1 MGKRIYEIAKEI
13 GKSSNEI
20 IDVLKKNNIEK
31 TNFSG
36 VDAKE
41 MDIITKAFAKKQEAP
56 VKKEQPKQAVPV
68 QKQEQPKQAAQNAGN
83 RNNQPQQNRNFE
95 NRQGGQRPWH
105 RQTALRA
112 ECQLFRGSA
121 QSRLR
126 RSDTAP

>member
-20 IDVLKKNNIEK
+20 IDVLKKNNIDNK

-56 VKKEQPKQAVPV
+56 VKKEQPKQAAPV
-68 QKQEQPKQAAQNAGN
+68 QKQEQPKQPMQNVGN
-83 RNNQPQQNRNFE
+83 RNNQP
-95 NRQGGQRPWH
+95 
-105 RQTALRA
+105 
-112 ECQLFRGSA
+112 
-121 QSRLR
+121 
-126 RSDTAP
+126 

>member
-56 VKKEQPKQAVPV
+56 VKKEQPKQAVLPRSGDLAM
-68 QKQEQPKQAAQNAGN
+68 EQH
-83 RNNQPQQNRNFE
+83 
-95 NRQGGQRPWH
+95 RQGPRH
-105 RQTALRA
+105 CR
-112 ECQLFRGSA
+112 S
-121 QSRLR
+121 SRSERLLR
-126 RSDTAP
+126 RPDGQGRADGCGSKRDHQRESRFERFDDHVLGCV